1 VRTPPPA
8 SAEVERE
15 VMVEARRDGFEA
27 QLEALGFRLQ
37 GESRRGGRMWL
48 LAFNRHLDFVLHDY
62 ADAVVLSWSFGLGD
76 FVLERGW
83 RIGVTD
89 ASVAELYPQADVR
102 LPMDVHA
109 VEGEIRRVL
118 TTLRLDLGAPDL

>member
-1 VRTPPPA
+1 
-8 SAEVERE
+8 VESRK
-15 VMVEARRDGFEA
+15 DGFEA
-27 QLEALGFRLQ
+27 QLTALGFRLQ
-37 GESRRGGRMWL
+37 GESRRGGRMWQ

-62 ADAVVLSWSFGLGD
+62 PDAVVLSWSFGLGD
-76 FVLERGW
+76 YVLERGW

-102 LPMDVHA
+102 LPMDIHA

-118 TTLRLDLGAPDL
+118 AALRLDLGAPEL